1 MYINCHSSNVIYL
14 ITCNDCH
21 LQYVGETVQKLNERF
36 AGHTIGLNKPDK
48 YGFCKILSNH
58 FNVGCCKNSQYHV
71 QILEKLE
78 GNGRTERGALDA
90 SKTQERK
97 AKEKEW
103 MLKLRTVYPYGLYDR
118 IGDEFK
124 DDHCHVQV
132 GNKFPALSRSFPR
145 VGRGVLRY
153 GQNIGITGVQFIAL
167 LKQKLG
173 SDLPNTINF
182 IRSSL
187 SSMKKSHL
195 KYIHNI
201 ISDEI
206 HDRPSDLIFSQW
218 YFVILDI
225 IECKLYKPIKPLSK
239 RKPPNNLCHIVFCDK
254 GLELLNLPR
263 ILHDPSLNDSVPNAS
278 FKFEVPTVV

>member
-1 MYINCHSSNVIYL
+1 M
-14 ITCNDCH
+14 
-21 LQYVGETVQKLNERF
+21 QYVGETVQKLNERF

-145 VGRGVLRY
+145 VGRGFYVMGKIL
-153 GQNIGITGVQFIAL
+153 AL
-167 LKQKLG
+167 PVSNL
-173 SDLPNTINF
+173 LPCLNRNW
-182 IRSSL
+182 
-187 SSMKKSHL
+187 
-195 KYIHNI
+195 
-201 ISDEI
+201 
-206 HDRPSDLIFSQW
+206 DRICLI
-218 YFVILDI
+218 L
-225 IECKLYKPIKPLSK
+225 
-239 RKPPNNLCHIVFCDK
+239 
-254 GLELLNLPR
+254 
-263 ILHDPSLNDSVPNAS
+263 
-278 FKFEVPTVV
+278 